1 MSTQNYY
8 KEKLGFD
15 PKEGSYYDA
24 PPEKYRKTDEKPHG
38 YEENLTKFKGTIWD
52 LFIESLEDERDA
64 VQKKTFTK
72 WVNKHLKKVRNT
84 KPIVILLLI
93 TFCKRHVIRLP
104 YMYTYQSI
112 CYV

>member
-38 YEENLTKFKGTIWD
+38 YEENLTKFK
-52 LFIESLEDERDA
+52 DERDA